1 MSIKTSVLVFGD
13 QTQDPCPLVRD
24 LVRRSR
30 HSPAA
35 QTFLQSASDALRHD
49 ISRLSQ
55 IERDA
60 FQSCYSMVDL
70 ADKYAESG
78 VLDTAVA
85 TVLHCVCQLGNLAM

>member
-1 MSIKTSVLVFGD
+1 MSTKTSVLVFGD
-13 QTQDPCPLVRD
+13 QTQDPCPLIKD
-24 LVRRSR
+24 LIRRSR

-49 ISRLSQ
+49 ISNLSR

-60 FQSCYSMVDL
+60 FHSCYSIADL

-78 VLDTAVA
+78 LLDTAVA
-85 TVLHCVCQLGNLAM
+85 TVLHCVSQLGNLVM